1 MPEYLRRFLPGNDCE
16 KLLDENTRLSHE
28 INERMNEAA
37 GEVTRLRVNGHD
49 AERTVPELRI
59 AK

>member
-1 MPEYLRRFLPGNDCE
+1 MPECFRRLLPGNDAE

-28 INERMNEAA
+28 INERMSEAA
-37 GEVTRLRVNGHD
+37 GEVTRLRVNGHG